1 MTYTKNSMSV
11 LSVRILEP
19 GTWKNIFQSR
29 LFEKKK
35 KKKTLIHIFFRER
48 TNNILSISRCNC
60 WEIYK
65 RLNFPDLSGN
75 CSLMNCWKRLHRR
88 CLVRK
93 VFPPPEIQL
102 HFQRFSLL
110 QLKNWLGHI
119 LPKILVRSVSRLLL
133 LSQLFFVL
141 SQRRKGRKE
150 HSLTTRD

>member
-19 GTWKNIFQSR
+19 GTWKKIFQSQCF
-29 LFEKKK
+29 LKKK
-35 KKKTLIHIFFRER
+35 KKDSHSQVFCKR
-48 TNNILSISRCNC
+48 TNNILSISTCNC

-75 CSLMNCWKRLHRR
+75 CSLMNYWKSLHRR

-102 HFQRFSLL
+102 HFQRFSLSR
-110 QLKNWLGHI
+110 LKNWLGHK
-119 LPKILVRSVSRLLL
+119 LPKILARSVSRLLL

-141 SQRRKGRKE
+141 SQRRKE

>member
-19 GTWKNIFQSR
+19 GTWKKIFQSQR
-29 LFEKKK
+29 FLKR
-35 KKKTLIHIFFRER
+35 KKKTHSQVFCKR

-65 RLNFPDLSGN
+65 HLNFPDLSGN

-88 CLVRK
+88 CLDRK
-93 VFPPPEIQL
+93 VFPPTEIQL
-102 HFQRFSLL
+102 HFQRFSLS
-110 QLKNWLGHI
+110 QLKNWLGHK
-119 LPKILVRSVSRLLL
+119 LPKILARSVSKVLL

-141 SQRRKGRKE
+141 SQRRKE
-150 HSLTTRD
+150 YSLTTRD